1 MEQIIIAILIMAVS
15 GIIAAVKEKAAKR
28 REHNIHAIVSAP
40 ARSRDAVPAVRART
54 SIPAPPLPEEGV
66 RVTATAPQPP
76 VAQESADTTD
86 PAAHRERWRRA
97 FIDSEILARKF

>member
-1 MEQIIIAILIMAVS
+1 MAVS

-28 REHNIHAIVSAP
+28 RQRDINAIVSAP
-40 ARSRDAVPAVRART
+40 ARSRHAAPPAPAPPART
-54 SIPAPPLPEEGV
+54 SITAPPLPEEGV

-86 PAAHRERWRRA
+86 TAAHRERWRRA